1 MYMYQA
7 VLVDDEKFVIE
18 GLINS
23 IDWAGFNFEIA
34 YTATDPLE
42 ALEYL
47 QSHPTHL
54 LITDISMPQ
63 MDGIRLIRE
72 VKAINPLI
80 SILVL
85 SAYDTFD
92 YVRSAMRQGAENYLL
107 KPLNPEELS
116 DSISA
121 IVEHLQERN
130 ELSAIYGASMLTFRS
145 SFVENWV
152 RGTLSEDE
160 FLTRAELLGI
170 NLQLENYTVIL
181 FTTNGQSG
189 YNMSLLFDH
198 LLSLFVGAYLSHF
211 YFETPYR
218 LVCIVSY
225 TGKGDGIPLLLSE
238 IEKIRPILDFSFF
251 VCAGDTVD
259 NYEAVCDS
267 YHNASKYLALQYTP
281 LTSLNCT
288 SFNISPVNRRLVEQ
302 DFLEVDEEEYLSRIN
317 KLIDTAPN
325 ASRCMTYQLAV
336 TSWGVNQTLTEQT
349 LDPALKSLLPSIV
362 CDASDRETTK
372 AFIRQLFEAVRAIL
386 AERRQLQSTSYPF
399 VDAVIEAVHDFA
411 NKDISLKTI
420 AAKLGIHPSYLGSIF
435 HQQTGYYF
443 NDYLN
448 EERLKFAAEMM
459 ESSTYKLKEI
469 VDMAGFSSQTYF
481 NRLFKRK
488 YGTPPNVYRR
498 EARNRQP

>member
-1 MYMYQA
+1 MYQA
-7 VLVDDEKFVIE
+7 VLVDDEAFVIE
-18 GLINS
+18 GLVNS
-23 IDWAGFNFEIA
+23 IDWVGFNFEIA
-34 YTATDPLE
+34 FTATDPLE
-42 ALEYL
+42 ALEFL
-47 QSHPTHL
+47 QSHPAHL
-54 LITDISMPQ
+54 LITDISMPK

-92 YVRSAMRQGAENYLL
+92 YVRSAMRHGAENYLL

-121 IVEHLQERN
+121 IVEHLKERN
-130 ELSAIYGASMLTFRS
+130 ELSDIYGPSMLTFRS

-152 RGTLSEDE
+152 KGTLSDDE
-160 FLTRAELLGI
+160 FLARAELLGI

-181 FTTNGQSG
+181 FTTTGQNGH
-189 YNMSLLFDH
+189 NMSLLFDH

-225 TGKGDGIPLLLSE
+225 TGGSDGIPLLLSE

-259 NYEAVCDS
+259 NYEEVCNS

-281 LTSLNCT
+281 ITSLNCG
-288 SFNISPVNRRLVEQ
+288 SLSIPLVNRRIIEQ
-302 DFLEVDEEEYLSRIN
+302 DFLEVDEEDYLSRIY

-325 ASRCMTYQLAV
+325 STKCMTYQLAV
-336 TSWGVNQTLTEQT
+336 TSWGVNQTLTDQA
-349 LDPALKSLLPSIV
+349 LDPALKSLLPFIV
-362 CDASDRETTK
+362 CDASDRDTTK
-372 AFIRQLFEAVRAIL
+372 AFLRQLFQAVKAIL
-386 AERRQLQSTSYPF
+386 AERRQLQSASYPF

-411 NKDISLKTI
+411 NKDISLKTL

-448 EERLKFAAEMM
+448 EERLKYAAEMM
-459 ESSTYKLKEI
+459 ENSSHKLKDI

-498 EARNRQP
+498 EARTKQS